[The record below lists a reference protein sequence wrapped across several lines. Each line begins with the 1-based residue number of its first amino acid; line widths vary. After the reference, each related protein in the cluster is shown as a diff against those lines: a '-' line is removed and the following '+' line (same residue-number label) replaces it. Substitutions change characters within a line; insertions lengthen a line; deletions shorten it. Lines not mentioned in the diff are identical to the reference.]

1 MPELLE
7 HQAIAL
13 SDSTVTV
20 DLLDVNTV
28 IVELDELAD
37 YVNSNK
43 ENIKFHKFSPRGK
56 RRVA

>member
-20 DLLDVNTV
+20 DLLDGNIVV
-28 IVELDELAD
+28 VELNELAD
-37 YVNSNK
+37 CINSNK
-43 ENIKFHKFSPRGK
+43 ENIKFHKL
-56 RRVA
+56 